1 LTFSIKGKQAAIFA
15 NPNGGYDVRIIDEN
29 DDTLNHDGNLLRSI
43 IVTEVKMRPKP
54 TTTLPQFTAP
64 PPPPPPPPPSKL
76 LDEHEIGDD
85 FRRSIDAALKGLE
98 AIYHTSPSAS
108 TEQTHEAHIDNISSS
123 NRIKPRS
130 EENTIHP
137 AEILHQGKAI
147 RNINEEEQRAI
158 SQTDIQPKLV
168 GAVDAMNDIMLD
180 TIETTTKSQIGDPIP
195 PTHYDTVEKLVR
207 IKPNED
213 SVNQTKEHEENVVTK
228 QTSSY
233 SIGLTSTLPN
243 KESSTLQQNV
253 ILNHENPAQSLI
265 SNEENLNKDQH
276 NFNKQIPLD
285 ELTQIGLSNPNLPI
299 SSSKI
304 EEEPII
310 NHETSLKLP
319 TPISQ
324 IIEEHN
330 KTFSESSSIPPAVAP
345 IDMNTT
351 VKSPSHNVTYTQIIH
366 SESQDGEQSRR
377 FITES
382 YDEKPSK
389 DDDQT
394 TSHTVVTK
402 SEFSNH
408 PSLGEKIMEQSVQ
421 VITVKVRNE
430 TTTTTIPSQ
439 TSDNDIS
446 YDKQSVKNDVN
457 TIDMTI

>member
-1 LTFSIKGKQAAIFA
+1 
-15 NPNGGYDVRIIDEN
+15 
-29 DDTLNHDGNLLRSI
+29 
-43 IVTEVKMRPKP
+43 
-54 TTTLPQFTAP
+54 
-64 PPPPPPPPPSKL
+64 
-76 LDEHEIGDD
+76 
-85 FRRSIDAALKGLE
+85 
-98 AIYHTSPSAS
+98 
-108 TEQTHEAHIDNISSS
+108 
-123 NRIKPRS
+123 
-130 EENTIHP
+130 
-137 AEILHQGKAI
+137 
-147 RNINEEEQRAI
+147 
-158 SQTDIQPKLV
+158 
-168 GAVDAMNDIMLD
+168 
-180 TIETTTKSQIGDPIP
+180 
-195 PTHYDTVEKLVR
+195 
-207 IKPNED
+207 
-213 SVNQTKEHEENVVTK
+213 VTK

-253 ILNHENPAQSLI
+253 TLNHEN
-265 SNEENLNKDQH
+265 SNEENHDKDQR

-285 ELTQIGLSNPNLPI
+285 ELAQTGLSNPILPI
-299 SSSKI
+299 SSGKI

-310 NHETSLKLP
+310 NHETSLKIP

-324 IIEEHN
+324 TIEEHN
-330 KTFSESSSIPPAVAP
+330 KALSESSSIPPAVAS

-382 YDEKPSK
+382 YDEQPSK

-394 TSHTVVTK
+394 TSHKVVTK

-439 TSDNDIS
+439 TSDND
-446 YDKQSVKNDVN
+446 KNDVN